1 MFTVQSDGG
10 NSLKEAASS
19 QETLVCVELAK
30 TKPAHS
36 WLDF

>member
-19 QETLVCVELAK
+19 QETLACVELAK
-30 TKPAHS
+30 PNQHTVG
-36 WLDF
+36 